1 MLRRR
6 KEENEEG
13 WGELKKPV
21 RWFRGSLLPTS
32 PQEESA
38 RDSGQGR
45 VWRHLHP
52 NWGLVVSL
60 GEGERLNEEKEL
72 CVCACVHAGA
82 CVSVGGK
89 GGSSFPSESVGTKSY
104 PPLAPAVTLGHNQ
117 LSQIIPGKTICKGA
131 KGA

>member
-6 KEENEEG
+6 KEENEEA

-60 GEGERLNEEKEL
+60 GEGERLNEEKEP
-72 CVCACVHAGA
+72 CVCVHV
-82 CVSVGGK
+82 CMLERVCLLGGREAA
-89 GGSSFPSESVGTKSY
+89 PSPQSRWGQK
-104 PPLAPAVTLGHNQ
+104 ATLR
-117 LSQIIPGKTICKGA
+117 
-131 KGA
+131 